1 MNKREFIEAYVISSI
16 QACASAGSLL
26 KVEEIVD
33 EAVEA
38 WVCINAAEPIDE
50 NSESASAAKLRRA
63 ARVVT

>member
-38 WVCINAAEPIDE
+38 WVCINAATGEIEEETP
-50 NSESASAAKLRRA
+50 ASKLRRA